1 MKNKLKHKIMEILVD
16 YKFNS
21 TSIETTEMVAE
32 RIFNIIKQEQGERNE
47 KIR

>member
-1 MKNKLKHKIMEILVD
+1 MNKKLRHKIMEILVD

-32 RIFNIIKQEQGERNE
+32 RIIKLNKQET
-47 KIR
+47 K